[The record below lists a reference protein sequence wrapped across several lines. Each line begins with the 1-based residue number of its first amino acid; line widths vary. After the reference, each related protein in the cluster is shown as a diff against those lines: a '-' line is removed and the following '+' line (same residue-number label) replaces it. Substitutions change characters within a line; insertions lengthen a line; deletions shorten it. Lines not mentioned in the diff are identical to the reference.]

1 MHRVSTKNAHNAFFD
16 ILDFTGKDLFAVSA
30 RIQYLC
36 GTYFKNRIIMARPIK
51 PTPILYGKDAI
62 RFEEKMRNPTPI
74 SQEEREEMKKAYQWA
89 KERAVNFK
97 LG

>member
-1 MHRVSTKNAHNAFFD
+1 
-16 ILDFTGKDLFAVSA
+16 
-30 RIQYLC
+30 
-36 GTYFKNRIIMARPIK
+36 MARPIK

-74 SQEEREEMKKAYQWA
+74 SREEREEMKKAYQWA

-97 LG
+97 L